1 MSTSTVKIG
10 MGAAALVALVTVA
23 VAAERPVRKPL
34 GFANIGV
41 YGTLFD
47 FCDFSVHKL
56 RYSAKAPEPERLA
69 RYRKLLHE
77 TAASGKR
84 NLVGL
89 YTFDRVKHSRP
100 IEEYIASTDAVLDAI
115 DLADVYAVFL
125 SEENVTWANG
135 LTVLNALY
143 DHVKKRHPTLPVY
156 QWLTAPT
163 APHPKLKADG
173 WCYDLYGPDPAASR
187 RTFSKYVVTGKPFV
201 VCINASPSVAL
212 LDEPKGRASSKGQV
226 DACREFNIPM
236 FFFCVDSKWGSPTI
250 WLRSE
255 DKAIA
260 AWRRWLLGVVNEA
273 HRIDRGALPLP
284 SAQYSTG
291 SAIEAAG
298 DVSNRFEFRDG
309 FDTLQFV
316 DDATIM
322 GLLNLRW
329 DGLAEALHVER
340 QAGEMGFVELQYHFI
355 SEFELSRIAAKLT
368 GKVMTMTDEPVRLAL
383 SVTGH
388 SWPHEAVAKAG
399 QGKLGL
405 TASGADDPAFKG
417 REFWVRITCK
427 LAPKQPRVAASLL
440 DALTVTCH
448 AAPPERREVTLVPDK
463 TGKVT
468 YRDDFAST
476 KYLHLAHITNPPE
489 LEWRRGRLGTH
500 GVKGRGNAVVL
511 RWKCASERPLADIKV
526 RLACSAH
533 QKALG
538 AWNTFAVSL
547 DGEKKLVEETTRDK
561 PKDRVGQFRG
571 TLELDLSKDKRLH
584 GVRVFW
590 VHAEMHNGC
599 GVKTGTSNVLDALEI
614 EGSIRTSE

>member
-1 MSTSTVKIG
+1 MSTSTMKTG
-10 MGAAALVALVTVA
+10 MGVAALVALATVA
-23 VAAERPVRKPL
+23 VAAERAVRKPL
-34 GFANIGV
+34 GFADIGV

-47 FCDFSVHKL
+47 FCDFSVYKL
-56 RYSAKAPEPERLA
+56 RYSAETAKPERLA
-69 RYRKLLHE
+69 RYRATLHE
-77 TAASGKR
+77 TAAKGKR

-89 YTFDRVKHSRP
+89 YTFDRIKHSRP
-100 IEEYIASTDAVLDAI
+100 IEEYIANTDAVLDAI

-135 LTVLNALY
+135 LNVLNALY
-143 DHVKKRHPTLPVY
+143 DHIKKRHPKLPVY

-212 LDEPKGRASSKGQV
+212 LDEPKGRASSQGQV

-236 FFFCVDSKWGSPTI
+236 FFFCVDTKWGSPTI

-255 DKAIA
+255 DEDIA

-273 HRIDRGALPLP
+273 HRIDTSALPLP

-298 DVSNRFEFRDG
+298 DGANRVEFRDG

-322 GLLNLRW
+322 GFLNLRW
-329 DGLAEALHVER
+329 AGLEKALIIER
-340 QAGEMGFVELQYHFI
+340 QAGEMGFVELQYHFV
-355 SEFELSRIAAKLT
+355 SEFELSRIVAKLT
-368 GKVMTMTDEPVRLAL
+368 GKVMSGTDEAVGLAL

-388 SWPHEAVAKAG
+388 SWPHEAIARPG
-399 QGKLGL
+399 QGGLDL
-405 TASGADDPAFKG
+405 TASGADDPAFRG
-417 REFWVRITCK
+417 REFWVRLTCK
-427 LAPKQPRVAASLL
+427 LDSKQPRVAASRL

-448 AAPPERREVTLVPDK
+448 ATPPERQEVMLVPDK
-463 TGKVT
+463 AGKVA

-476 KYLHLAHITNPPE
+476 KHLHLAHITNEQE

-500 GVKGRGNAVVL
+500 GVKGRANVVTL
-511 RWKCASERPLADIKV
+511 RWKFVAERPIKDIKV
-526 RLACSAH
+526 RLACSAN
-533 QKALG
+533 QRDLG
-538 AWNTFAVSL
+538 ATNTLAVSL
-547 DGEKKLVEETTRDK
+547 DGATRLLEESTSGKGKGR
-561 PKDRVGQFRG
+561 FRG
-571 TLELDLSKDKRLH
+571 TLELDLAKDKRFRGL
-584 GVRVFW
+584 RDFW
-590 VHAEMHNGC
+590 VHAEMRNGC
-599 GVKTGTSNVLDALEI
+599 GLKTGTSNVLDALEV
-614 EGSIRTSE
+614 EGAVQADE